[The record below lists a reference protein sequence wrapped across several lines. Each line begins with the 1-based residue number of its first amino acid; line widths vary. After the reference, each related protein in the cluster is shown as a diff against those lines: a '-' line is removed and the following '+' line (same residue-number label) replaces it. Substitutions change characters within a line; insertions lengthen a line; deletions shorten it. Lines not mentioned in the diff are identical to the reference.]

1 MSKVASSIHCALPS
15 PLHDGLPS
23 TTKYPPSHLK
33 PEWLSIPGM
42 YGGFAYQLFKEGD
55 TYRLH
60 TESWNRIIGG
70 SEQTHDITAQGTT
83 FSGWLQS

>member
-1 MSKVASSIHCALPS
+1 
-15 PLHDGLPS
+15 
-23 TTKYPPSHLK
+23 
-33 PEWLSIPGM
+33 M

-70 SEQTHDITAQGTT
+70 SEQAHDITAQGTT